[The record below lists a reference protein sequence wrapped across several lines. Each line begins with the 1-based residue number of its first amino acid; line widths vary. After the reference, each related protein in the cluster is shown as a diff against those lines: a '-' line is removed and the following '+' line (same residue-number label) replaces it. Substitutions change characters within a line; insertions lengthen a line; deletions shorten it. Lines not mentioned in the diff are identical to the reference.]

1 MKKLDDEIEKY
12 KQEIGVDKFREEYAY
27 IYNLSDRIK
36 KNELRYSRKRYG
48 NSQQVLEL
56 IKDKYKNG
64 VTEDILNE
72 FYNKLKE

>member
-1 MKKLDDEIEKY
+1 MKKLDNEIEKY

-36 KNELRYSRKRYG
+36 KNELRYSRKRYD

-64 VTEDILNE
+64 ITEDILNE
-72 FYNKLKE
+72 FYNKLKG